1 MHPVS
6 GYLGEVL
13 VSKVWEFHRRQRKM
27 PLTTSI
33 FQNVLQASGFSEA
46 ERLAREAIQNSAD
59 AHLKKCEL
67 PVSVCFEKRSL
78 TGESKKELVTAL
90 ALDEEPASRE
100 DLFDLPEGNALSQ
113 AHDPD
118 APLPVLIISDHNTHG
133 LTGRWDGTGADD
145 HFGRLVV
152 NLGIDDKADSTEIS
166 GGSFGFGKTVYG
178 KSSGIGVVAF
188 YSAFEPTKATDGA
201 SARFMATGF
210 FSQHEHQGE
219 DYDGF
224 AFFGLPDPDH
234 DGEALPFTDD
244 QAHTLAAAC
253 GLEPRDVDTAGT
265 TILIV
270 DCDLDMQDLKLAA
283 EIYWW
288 PRLIRQDLDLVLIDE
303 GEELFPRPKSN
314 DEIRPF
320 IDCYQNYV
328 SDYNDPPT
336 ATLKRFN
343 SLNIE
348 DQYKGMG
355 HISCVLL
362 EDDSKLKN
370 KVALTR
376 GPGMVVE
383 YLPAGTDSF
392 EPCAGVY
399 VSDPDIEKYLTYSE
413 PQMHDKWDPQAD
425 RLKKKFPHY
434 GPKVVESTLQRVVR
448 HFRDFQKSQEPPV
461 PPGGPQ
467 PKELANLL
475 GRFMS
480 MPGKR
485 PDQGPDKPTRPI
497 SLHVEERRTEHQ
509 GSIWD
514 QAVIEIELREEYE
527 KESVNCRL
535 SAHHEVLADA
545 SHRVLTRSLCRLFDA
560 GETELGSKDQNGI
573 DIALEKG
580 QRVRLI
586 AKAETERESLA
597 RIRVAVE
604 ENEPEEIEDV

>member
-1 MHPVS
+1 
-6 GYLGEVL
+6 
-13 VSKVWEFHRRQRKM
+13 M

-59 AHLKKCEL
+59 AHLKECEL
-67 PVSVCFEKRSL
+67 PVSVCFEKKSL
-78 TGESKKELVTAL
+78 TGEAKKQLISTL
-90 ALDEEPASRE
+90 ALDKEPASRE
-100 DLFDLPEGNALSQ
+100 SLFNLPAGNALSQ
-113 AHDPD
+113 ASDPD
-118 APLPVLIISDHNTHG
+118 IPLPVLIISDNNTHG
-133 LTGRWDGTGADD
+133 LTGRWDGTGSED

-178 KSSGIGVVAF
+178 KSSGIGVVGF
-188 YSAFEPTKATDGA
+188 YSAFEPTQATGGV

-210 FSQHEHQGE
+210 FSQHQYQDE

-234 DGEALPFTDD
+234 DGEAVPFTDN
-244 QAHTLAAAC
+244 QAHSLAADC
-253 GLEPRDVDTAGT
+253 GLETRGSDAPGT

-270 DCDLDMQDLKLAA
+270 DCDIDMEELKIAA

-328 SDYNDPPT
+328 SDYNDPPK

-343 SLNIE
+343 SLKIE

-355 HISCVLL
+355 HISCVLI
-362 EDDSKLKN
+362 EDDSKFKN

-383 YLPAGTDSF
+383 YLQAGSDSF
-392 EPCAGVY
+392 EPCAAVY
-399 VSDPDIEKYLTYSE
+399 ISDPDIEKYLTYSE
-413 PQMHDKWDPQAD
+413 PQMHNEWDPQAD
-425 RLKKKFPHY
+425 RLKSKFPHY

-485 PDQGPDKPTRPI
+485 PDQGPHKPTRPI
-497 SLHVEERRTEHQ
+497 SLHVEEKRVERE
-509 GSIWD
+509 GEILD

-527 KESVNCRL
+527 RHEIKCSV

-545 SHRVLTRSLCRLFDA
+545 SHRVLTRSYCRLFD
-560 GETELGSKDQNGI
+560 TEANELDTADQNAI
-573 DIALEKG
+573 ELALQKG
-580 QRVRLI
+580 QAVQLVAAAR
-586 AKAETERESLA
+586 TERESLA
-597 RIRVAVE
+597 RIRVVVE
-604 ENEPEEIEDV
+604 ENATEADEDG